1 MRKTIIIIGLLIGT
15 LSLTAQTN
23 STQSKFKFSGDFR
36 FRVEQDWDS
45 KKSDGTYRDDRTRL
59 RYRVRLGANY
69 VVNDWA
75 SLGVRIR
82 TGDPKKQQDP
92 QLTLGDNFKE
102 FGTLPIG
109 FEKLFFQA
117 NYKGFFAWAGKNT
130 FPFEKNNELFWS
142 DNVYPEG
149 VFLKKSIAFESN
161 FINQLHISGG
171 HFIIGTSGTS
181 LDKDSY
187 FEGFQASLSL
197 FENNLK
203 LFPSFYIFKNLPNI
217 PDGANT
223 FVFDYSIFHIGSKLL
238 LFKKPLINFE
248 IDYYSNL
255 EDYKDNS
262 EIAPNFKNENTGFVS
277 GFSYGELKTQND
289 WFFKF
294 TYSHIEQYAAVDFLA
309 QNDWARWDYSSFDSP
324 DGRLTNFKGVEV
336 VSGYKLNKNM
346 NLKLKYYLVEQL
358 VSYGG
363 FRETGHR
370 IRLDLDVKF

>member
-1 MRKTIIIIGLLIGT
+1 M
-15 LSLTAQTN
+15 
-23 STQSKFKFSGDFR
+23 
-36 FRVEQDWDS
+36 
-45 KKSDGTYRDDRTRL
+45 
-59 RYRVRLGANY
+59 
-69 VVNDWA
+69 
-75 SLGVRIR
+75 
-82 TGDPKKQQDP
+82 
-92 QLTLGDNFKE
+92 
-102 FGTLPIG
+102 
-109 FEKLFFQA
+109 
-117 NYKGFFAWAGKNT
+117 
-130 FPFEKNNELFWS
+130 
-142 DNVYPEG
+142 
-149 VFLKKSIAFESN
+149 
-161 FINQLHISGG
+161 
-171 HFIIGTSGTS
+171 
-181 LDKDSY
+181 
-187 FEGFQASLSL
+187 
-197 FENNLK
+197 
-203 LFPSFYIFKNLPNI
+203 
-217 PDGANT
+217 
-223 FVFDYSIFHIGSKLL
+223 

-262 EIAPNFKNENTGFVS
+262 EIASNLKNENTGFVS